1 MKDLDL
7 SNFILQDIKS
17 SPITSEQIQSI
28 HRLKPSY
35 EAIFSKRA
43 QKYQAMSL
51 KDKNLKEEDFR
62 ELILQEYTF
71 LKRPIFIFD
80 KAIFIG
86 NSKKNI
92 SALKETL
99 SNE

>member
-7 SNFILQDIKS
+7 SDFILQDIKS
-17 SPITSEQIQSI
+17 SAITPAQIQSI
-28 HRLKPSY
+28 YRLKPSY
-35 EAIFSKRA
+35 EALFSKRA
-43 QKYQAMSL
+43 QKYQTMSL
-51 KDKNLKEEDFR
+51 KNKNLREEDFR

-80 KAIFIG
+80 KAIFVG
-86 NSKKNI
+86 NSKENI